1 MLEADGLHL
10 ARGPVPALDGA
21 ALSLRPGEVLG
32 LVGPNGA
39 GKSTLIACLSG
50 ALAPDR
56 GAVRLDGDAPARL
69 SPAELARRR
78 AVLEQTPAS
87 AAPFPLT
94 DLVGLAI
101 PREIP
106 PARARSITAEALA
119 AVGLGALAA
128 RPLDRLSGGERH
140 RAHMARA
147 LAQRRAGRD
156 LGHGR
161 WLLLDEPTASLD
173 LAHQASVL
181 RAARAAAAD
190 GAGVLAA
197 LHDLTLA
204 AAMADRLALMQAGRI
219 VALGPPAEVLT
230 PARLAPVYGLPVT
243 VAPLPGGGLAVAP
256 IHALEGDPPCSSP

>member
-1 MLEADGLHL
+1 MLEAEGVHL
-10 ARGPVPALDGA
+10 ALGATRALDGVTLA
-21 ALSLRPGEVLG
+21 VRPGEVLG
-32 LVGPNGA
+32 LIGPNGA
-39 GKSTLIACLSG
+39 GKSTLLACLSG

-56 GAVRLDGDAPARL
+56 GAVRLDGEAPARL

-87 AAPFPLT
+87 AAPFVLA

-106 PARARSITAEALA
+106 PARARTIVADSLA
-119 AVGLGALAA
+119 AVGLSYLAA

-140 RAHMARA
+140 RGHMARA
-147 LAQRRAGRD
+147 LAQHRAGRD
-156 LGHGR
+156 AGAGR

-190 GAGVLAA
+190 GAGVLAV

-204 AAMADRLALMQAGRI
+204 AAMADRLALMQAGRV
-219 VALGPPAEVLT
+219 VALGSPAEVLT
-230 PARLAPVYGLPVT
+230 PARLAAVYGLPVA
-243 VAPLPGGGLAVAP
+243 VAPLPGGPLAVTP
-256 IHALEGDPPCSSP
+256 IFAAEGESACSSQ